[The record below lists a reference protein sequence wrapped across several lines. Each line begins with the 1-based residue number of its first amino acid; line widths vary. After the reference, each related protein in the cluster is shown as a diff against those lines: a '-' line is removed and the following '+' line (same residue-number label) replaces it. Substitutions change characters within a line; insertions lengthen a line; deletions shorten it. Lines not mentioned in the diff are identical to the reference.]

1 MIVNIIKG
9 NIKNAVDEKQFEKL
23 YKPNGWVLDETI
35 IAQDEVK
42 NIIKTLNTETDV
54 KNFIKMTS
62 KQKKKFDDKLFYGDV
77 LNEKKEGDENVKI

>member
-9 NIKNAVDEKQFEKL
+9 NIKNTVDEKQFEKL

-35 IAQDEVK
+35 IAQDKVQ
-42 NIIKTLNTETDV
+42 NVIKTLNTEIEV

-62 KQKKKFDDKLFYGDV
+62 KQKKKFDDKLFYSET
-77 LNEKKEGDENVKI
+77 LNDKKEGDENVKI